1 MKKDIK
7 ICAFSDPHGD
17 LPNIESCDICF
28 ICGDIV
34 PLDVQRDAYLS
45 ENWFT
50 TIFFEWAKNTQ
61 ANKIYFI
68 AGNHD
73 FYLMMMHKTAM
84 NNIIKE
90 YGLGNKLIY
99 VEDEI
104 ITDEKTSLIICGIPW
119 VTGPA
124 NWAFYS
130 YEPAKKYNPIMGI
143 DIDVLLTHQPP
154 KVGKVGASYPNEYR
168 ERNFGSYELTCAI
181 LNSNVKYNFC
191 GHIHSGDHNR
201 NMLGNTEI
209 YNVSLKDENY
219 EPIYDPLYLNIEK
232 ESEI

>member
-1 MKKDIK
+1 
-7 ICAFSDPHGD
+7 
-17 LPNIESCDICF
+17 
-28 ICGDIV
+28 
-34 PLDVQRDAYLS
+34 
-45 ENWFT
+45 
-50 TIFFEWAKNTQ
+50 
-61 ANKIYFI
+61 
-68 AGNHD
+68 
-73 FYLMMMHKTAM
+73 M

-90 YGLGNKLIY
+90 YGLENKLIY

-104 ITDEKTSLIICGIPW
+104 ITDEKTGLIICGIPW
-119 VTGPA
+119 ITGLK

-130 YEPAKKYNPIMGI
+130 YEPAKKYNPIMLTN
-143 DIDVLLTHQPP
+143 IDVLLTHQPP

-191 GHIHSGDHNR
+191 GHVHSGDHNR

-209 YNVSLKDENY
+209 YNVSLKDEDY
-219 EPIYDPLYLNIEK
+219 EPIYEPLYLNIEK